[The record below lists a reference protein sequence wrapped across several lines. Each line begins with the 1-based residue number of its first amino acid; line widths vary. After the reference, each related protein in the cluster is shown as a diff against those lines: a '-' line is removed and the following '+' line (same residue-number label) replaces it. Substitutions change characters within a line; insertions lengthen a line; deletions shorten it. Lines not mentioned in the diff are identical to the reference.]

1 MKKALAEILHRRFRK
16 RSFAAALPAAP
27 DAAAADESTG
37 RRTREARDAAR
48 PTQTAQPA
56 QRSIRYDD
64 PRSARAEEGLIRILY
79 LDPGAAKGKTLPPP
93 ESFSSPVLARLYRE
107 LLRRVQTGE
116 TISMAVL
123 AGQFTGDEMSHFT
136 SVLGAPEDLSHADKA
151 ISDYIAVITG
161 RTEDAEDDL
170 RALAEKYRKT
180 KSFGG

>member
-1 MKKALAEILHRRFRK
+1 M
-16 RSFAAALPAAP
+16 
-27 DAAAADESTG
+27 
-37 RRTREARDAAR
+37 RDAR
-48 PTQTAQPA
+48 PVQTAQPA
-56 QRSIRYDD
+56 QRAIRYDD

-79 LDPGAAKGKTLPPP
+79 LDPGAAKGKDLPPP
-93 ESFSSPVLARLYRE
+93 ESCSSPLLARLYRE

-123 AGQFTGDEMSHFT
+123 AGHFTGDEMSHFT
-136 SVLGAPEDLSHADKA
+136 AVLGAPEDLAHADKA

-161 RTEDAEDDL
+161 RTEDEGDDL

>member
-1 MKKALAEILHRRFRK
+1 
-16 RSFAAALPAAP
+16 
-27 DAAAADESTG
+27 
-37 RRTREARDAAR
+37 
-48 PTQTAQPA
+48 
-56 QRSIRYDD
+56 
-64 PRSARAEEGLIRILY
+64 
-79 LDPGAAKGKTLPPP
+79 
-93 ESFSSPVLARLYRE
+93 
-107 LLRRVQTGE
+107 
-116 TISMAVL
+116 MAVL